1 MMLSAFSTRFA
12 RSCGLAI
19 FVGCLTTSIASA
31 QGGGSEI
38 NGTVF
43 DQDNAVLPGVTIT
56 LTNQATGIV
65 RNTVTGPEGQYNL
78 PTLTRGTYT
87 VTVELPGFQTQTRE
101 GLVLLV
107 GQELTVDFTMS
118 LATVAESITVT
129 AGAPLV
135 ETTASRI
142 GENVTN
148 QEIDNMPSAGRSSLA
163 LMQLVPG
170 LMPSLSPGDFE
181 GAEYNVNGRE
191 TTSNTFMVD
200 GASNQDP
207 NGGGSGAQARVTL
220 DSMDEFHVLT
230 HQYTAE
236 FGGASGVVVNAVT
249 KSGTN
254 RFSGRAFYY
263 VEDDSLRATDPF
275 LEAAGEENPESG
287 RKTYGFSVG
296 GPIVR
301 NKAFF
306 FYNLERP
313 ILEDAVNITIPEEAA
328 PFYTSFTDAIETKPL
343 NHFLKVD
350 YTAGSHNIG
359 GRWVRETKT
368 TVGEDWECCSTQDNI
383 VWERDAGDQAVTL
396 NWTAILGQ
404 RATNELRFSLVRED
418 AYTANPTY
426 FDDDFNYIGPA
437 GRDKF
442 DLGSQN
448 EYNDFTA
455 GPAATHGGSNSRNY
469 TLYNAFTFVKNGW
482 RGDHTFKTG
491 ASYTRLKVDPQRI
504 GSGDNGIFAF
514 QHNLPFDAANPF
526 TYPSEFSIVLGDIEV
541 RSQIENVNAYFQDK
555 WQINRQLTLNLGLR
569 YDKQDLTRTHA
580 FAPRLGFAYDPTGS
594 GKTVIRGGAGKF
606 YEYHYIAV
614 RSNLNR
620 RGPLGQI
627 YTFATDEDLS
637 ADEGLIPSD
646 PCLQPGG
653 SNGLAVIG
661 PACRDALT
669 AIRDQLQPG
678 ASEEF
683 INDEPWVDGNRELG
697 YLWSYSLG
705 VKREIRP
712 NLGVSIDYVGNRGYD
727 QLGQIDINEGP
738 VGPDGRVT
746 RLGVDVFDPTGT
758 LIPEVARGTE
768 FRRVLQYQTRSD
780 LNTDFDSLELSMDK
794 RYSDRWSGRIA
805 YTLARARDVGSVG
818 NGASG
823 TKRFAND
830 LNPREDYGRANFDN
844 RHALVVGINGNLWR
858 GLGAGAIFKHYS
870 GYPINETVGQDVN
883 GDRDNLERPV
893 AGIDDADRPIVSELD
908 GNGLAIRNGIEGES
922 ITLLDLRLQYIQTL
936 PRGQTLGFFWEA
948 YNALNKIN
956 YGNPSGERNDDNFL
970 VPVEAGQMRA
980 MQLGIRYTF

>member
-1 MMLSAFSTRFA
+1 MLTVCFTRLA
-12 RSCGLAI
+12 RLVTLTIVA
-19 FVGCLTTSIASA
+19 GCLTTSLASA

-43 DQDNAVLPGVTIT
+43 DQAGAVLPGATIT
-56 LTNQATGIV
+56 ITNEATGIV
-65 RNTVTGPEGQYNL
+65 RDAVTGSEGRYIL
-78 PTLTRGTYT
+78 PTLTRGTYK
-87 VTVELPGFQTQTRE
+87 VQVELQGFQTQSRE

-107 GQELTVDFTMS
+107 GQELTVDFT
-118 LATVAESITVT
+118 LAVATVAESITVT

-170 LMPSLSPGDFE
+170 LMPSLTPGDFE

-191 TTSNTFMVD
+191 TTSNVFMVD

-207 NGGGSGAQARVTL
+207 NGGGSGAQARITL
-220 DSMDEFHVLT
+220 DTMDEFHVLT

-263 VEDDSLRATDPF
+263 FEDDSLRATDPF
-275 LEAAGEENPESG
+275 LEAEGLENPESG
-287 RKTYGFSVG
+287 RKTYGFSIG

-313 ILEDAVNITIPEEAA
+313 VLEDAVNIQIPEEAA
-328 PFYTSFTDAIETKPL
+328 PFYTSFSDAIVTKPL
-343 NHFLKVD
+343 NQFVKVD
-350 YTAGSHNIG
+350 YAVGNHSIG
-359 GRWVRETKT
+359 GRWARETKT

-383 VWERDAGDQAVTL
+383 IYERDAGDQAVTL
-396 NWTAILGQ
+396 NWTAIIGQ

-418 AYTANPTY
+418 AFTGPPLY
-426 FDDDFNYIGPA
+426 FDDDFNFIGPA

-442 DLGSQN
+442 DIGSQN
-448 EYNDFTA
+448 EHADFTA
-455 GPAATHGGSNSRNY
+455 GPAAEHGGSNSRNY

-504 GSGDNGIFAF
+504 GSGDIGNFVF
-514 QHNLPFDAANPF
+514 QHNLPFDAGNPF
-526 TYPSEFSIVLGDIEV
+526 TYPSEFSIVLGDVEV
-541 RSQIENVNAYFQDK
+541 RSQIENVSGFLQDK
-555 WQINRQLTLNLGLR
+555 WQLNRQLTLNLGLR
-569 YDKQDLTRTHA
+569 YDWQDLTPTHGL
-580 FAPRLGFAYDPTGS
+580 APRLGFAYDPTGS
-594 GKTVIRGGAGKF
+594 GKTVIRGGVGKF
-606 YEYHYIAV
+606 YEFHYIGV

-620 RGPLGQI
+620 RGPLGQV

-637 ADEGLIPSD
+637 ADDGIIPAD
-646 PCLQPGG
+646 PCLRPGG
-653 SNGLAVIG
+653 SDGLAVMG
-661 PACRDALT
+661 AECRATLT
-669 AIRDQLQPG
+669 AFRDQLQPG

-697 YLWSYSLG
+697 YFWGYSLG
-705 VKREIRP
+705 VKREIMP
-712 NLGVSIDYVGNRGYD
+712 FLGVSVDYVGNRGRD
-727 QLGQIDINEGP
+727 QTGQIDINEGP
-738 VGPDGRVT
+738 LGPDGRVT
-746 RLGVDVFDPTGT
+746 RLGVDVFDPTGE
-758 LIPEVARGTE
+758 LIPEIARGTD
-768 FRRVLQYQTRSD
+768 FRRVLQYQSRSD
-780 LNTDFDSLELSMDK
+780 LNSDFDSLELAMDK
-794 RYSDRWSGRIA
+794 RYSNRWSGRIA

-818 NGASG
+818 NGAAG

-830 LNPREDYGRANFDN
+830 LNPREDYGPANFDN
-844 RHALVVGINGNLWR
+844 RHSLVIGVNGTIWG

-893 AGIDDADRPIVSELD
+893 AGIHDEDRPIVSELD
-908 GNGLAIRNGIEGES
+908 SNGRAVRNGIDGES
-922 ITLLDLRLQYIQTL
+922 ITLLDLRLQYILNL
-936 PRGQTLGFFWEA
+936 PRNQTVGFFWEA

-980 MQLGIRYTF
+980 MQLGVRYTF